1 VLVRIPSVCQKKHGK
16 INRVFIQTSSSDISF
31 VSFSFIV
38 RQKLVDTPFTS
49 LTQDYSKC
57 SDTPVF
63 VFLTQIGSALGS
75 MDVIFPLS
83 IFSTIFILYVYQK
96 LTGNQIPES
105 YSKDER
111 DQALSALA
119 VSLLLVRDKERR
131 NSEKKL
137 KYTYGPVS
145 GSENN
150 HNDSGKMDEHERQLQ
165 EQELIRR
172 QTIREKDNQ
181 VLVSLVHSLHMDSDI
196 HGDAHKLKEKVE
208 NIYVQPDAPHSPGI
222 GISMKSMGVSRSER
236 NEEHRSA
243 KVVPFDQSELA

>member
-1 VLVRIPSVCQKKHGK
+1 MNLV
-16 INRVFIQTSSSDISF
+16 SSKLRHLIFS
-31 VSFSFIV
+31 SFSLFV

-57 SDTPVF
+57 SDTPIF

-83 IFSTIFILYVYQK
+83 VFSTIFILYLYQK

-111 DQALSALA
+111 DQAISALA

-137 KYTYGPVS
+137 KYTYGLVS
-145 GSENN
+145 GSENDN
-150 HNDSGKMDEHERQLQ
+150 GKMDEHERQQQ

-181 VLVSLVHSLHMDSDI
+181 VLVSLVHSLNMDSDI

-208 NIYVQPDAPHSPGI
+208 NIYVQPESPRSPDI
-222 GISMKSMGVSRSER
+222 GISMQSIGASRSEK
-236 NEEHRSA
+236 NEDHRSA